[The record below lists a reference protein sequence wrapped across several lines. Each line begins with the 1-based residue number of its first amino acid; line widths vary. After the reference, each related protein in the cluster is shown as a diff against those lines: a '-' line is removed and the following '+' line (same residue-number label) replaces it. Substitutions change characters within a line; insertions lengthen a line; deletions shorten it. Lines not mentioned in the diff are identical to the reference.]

1 MCVGKCVREC
11 EYTCVFVCVLAMCVF
26 VALFL
31 PGIFSAASAMI
42 NCLCLCL
49 CRSLRLCHDSRCEF
63 HDKTNVPQAEPSNA
77 NDSHTPAAQISEQPS
92 PGNCT

>member
-42 NCLCLCL
+42 NCLC
-49 CRSLRLCHDSRCEF
+49 RSLRLCHDSRCEF

-77 NDSHTPAAQISEQPS
+77 SDSHTPAEQISAQPS